1 MVMALADKYQSVVD
15 AANQHG
21 VTDLNVQEQGGV
33 LYITGSVPSEADKQ
47 AIWDARTA
55 MDPDMRESDL
65 VLTIGVSDESFYVV
79 KSGDNMTHIARDN
92 GVSLQALEDANK
104 DVVKNPDRIFP
115 GQKLVIPKGS

>member
-1 MVMALADKYQSVVD
+1 MALADKYQPVVD

-21 VTDLNVQEQGGV
+21 VTDLNVQEQSGV

-65 VLTIGVSDESFYVV
+65 VLTIAVSDENFYVV
-79 KSGDNMTHIARDN
+79 KSGDNMTHIARDS
-92 GVSLQALEDANK
+92 GVSLEAFEEANK
-104 DVVKNPDRIFP
+104 DVVKNPNRIFP
-115 GQKLVIPKGS
+115 GQKLVIPKAS